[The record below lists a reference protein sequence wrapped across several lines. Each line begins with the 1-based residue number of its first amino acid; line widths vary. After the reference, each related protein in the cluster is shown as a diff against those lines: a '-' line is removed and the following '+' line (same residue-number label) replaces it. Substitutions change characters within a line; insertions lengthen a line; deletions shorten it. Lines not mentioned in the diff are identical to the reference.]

1 MQSPANFG
9 TIDGRETLGDLIKS
23 YFEHF
28 GEKMCCFE
36 DLLPYIC
43 EPPLGTDEMAD
54 VLEHFKRYLSDVC
67 PSSVPQMAMRLIAL
81 LDFYHVRSLEND
93 FSA

>member
-1 MQSPANFG
+1 MQSPPNFG
-9 TIDGRETLGDLIKS
+9 TIDGRKTLGDLIKS

-36 DLLPYIC
+36 DLLPYVC
-43 EPPLGTDEMAD
+43 EPPLEIDEMAD

-67 PSSVPQMAMRLIAL
+67 PSNVPQMAMRLIAL
-81 LDFYHVRSLEND
+81 LDFYHVRSRENA
-93 FSA
+93 FST